1 MKLSNKELQK
11 IYFGAYNF
19 AETEDGYLQAFQYT
33 AQQIAYF
40 KKAFDFWYERCTAST
55 SKTIEIKTNAKK
67 ISFDYKIIW
76 KGSEDSFELMVDG
89 LITKIYYIKDLKEE
103 GSLSFDLTASLEG
116 VYDNPDGMRDV
127 IIYLPADATIV
138 VKNFEIDGDYT
149 PAKKGTKVLWLGDS
163 ITQGFGPLRSSQ
175 TYVCVA
181 NRVLNYDIINQ
192 GIGGYVYD
200 KKSLLKMEGY
210 KPEKLIVALGT
221 NQYGCETMKD
231 IEEYYPRLFEL
242 YGKDIPTLVIT
253 PLWRGD
259 NMDGIPT
266 LVKFCDKLKEIL
278 AKYPNIKVV
287 DGFKLVPHL
296 PEYFLDNLH
305 PNGLGTE
312 VYGRNLVEKI
322 RELKF

>member
-1 MKLSNKELQK
+1 MKLSNNELQK

-19 AETEDGYLQAFQYT
+19 AETDDGYLQSFQYT
-33 AQQIAYF
+33 AEQIAYF
-40 KKAFDFWYERCTAST
+40 KEAFDFWYERCTAST
-55 SKTIEIKTNAKK
+55 SKTIEIRTNAKK

-76 KGSEDSFELMVDG
+76 KGSEDSFEAMVDG
-89 LITKIYYIKDLKEE
+89 LITKIYYVKDLKDE
-103 GSLSFDLTASLEG
+103 GSLNFDLTASLEG
-116 VYDNPDGMRDV
+116 IYDNPDGMRDV
-127 IIYLPADATIV
+127 VIYLPADATVLI
-138 VKNFEIDGDYT
+138 KNFEIDGDFT
-149 PAKKGTKVLWLGDS
+149 PSKKGTKVLWLGDS

-175 TYVCVA
+175 TYVSVA
-181 NRVLNYDIINQ
+181 NRILNYDIINQ

-287 DGFKLVPHL
+287 DGFKMVPHL

-305 PNGLGTE
+305 PNALGTE

>member
-1 MKLSNKELQK
+1 MKLTNKDLQK

-19 AETEDGYLQAFQYT
+19 LETKDGYLQAFQYT
-33 AQQIAYF
+33 QEQVAYF
-40 KKAFDFWYERCTAST
+40 EKASDFWYPRSIAST
-55 SKTIEIKTNAKK
+55 SKTIEFSTDAKEV
-67 ISFDYKIIW
+67 SFDYKILW
-76 KGSEDSFELMVDG
+76 RGSEDSFEVMADG
-89 LITKIYYIKDLKEE
+89 LITQIFYLKDLKDE
-103 GSLSFDLTASLEG
+103 GSFKIDLTKNL
-116 VYDNPDGMRDV
+116 DGIDIGKKQNIV
-127 IIYLPADATIV
+127 IYLPSDATV
-138 VKNFEIDGDYT
+138 VLKNFQIEGDYA

-175 TYVCVA
+175 TYVSVA
-181 NRVLNYDIINQ
+181 NRLLNYDIINQ

-200 KKSLLKMEGY
+200 KNCLLKMEGY

-221 NQYGCETMKD
+221 NQYGTETMKD

-259 NMDGIPT
+259 NMEGVPT
-266 LVKFCDKLKEIL
+266 LVKFSDKLKKIL
-278 AKYPNIKVV
+278 AQYKNIKVV

-296 PEYFLDNLH
+296 PEYYLDNLH
-305 PNGLGTE
+305 PNQLGAE